1 MRDRCISL
9 LMGMMC
15 IMMMCG
21 CTNGRSENINYTQT
35 KSETNEELS
44 NEYEIESNEERAEVV
59 SGYVNENMT
68 LQSDYSLKNN
78 DKKDEE
84 MQAYNKLEE
93 DSVNSN
99 QKSND
104 VEIVYGNT
112 GKCVLVESEEDVEQ
126 IRNSL
131 QSLILEIYTGEQ
143 FTGWMYKVV
152 LNDSDRT
159 TYTFSGNICSIRI
172 GENETKYLV
181 NKDNNYENIMS
192 ILSKYAISN

>member
-1 MRDRCISL
+1 MKKMIF
-9 LMGMMC
+9 GIITMC
-15 IMMMCG
+15 IVMMCG

-44 NEYEIESNEERAEVV
+44 NEYEIESNEEMAEVV

-78 DKKDEE
+78 DKKHEE
-84 MQAYNKLEE
+84 TQAYNKLEE

>member
-1 MRDRCISL
+1 MKKMIF
-9 LMGMMC
+9 GIITMC
-15 IMMMCG
+15 IVMMCG

-44 NEYEIESNEERAEVV
+44 NEYEIESNEEMAEVV

-78 DKKDEE
+78 DKKHEE
-84 MQAYNKLEE
+84 TQAYNKLEE

-112 GKCVLVESEEDVEQ
+112 GKCVLVESEEYVEQ

>member
-1 MRDRCISL
+1 MKKRIF
-9 LMGMMC
+9 GIIMMC

-21 CTNGRSENINYTQT
+21 CTNDRSENINYTQT
-35 KSETNEELS
+35 KSETNEEIS
-44 NEYEIESNEERAEVV
+44 YEYEIESNEGREEVV

-68 LQSDYSLKNN
+68 LQSDYSLK
-78 DKKDEE
+78 
-84 MQAYNKLEE
+84 
-93 DSVNSN
+93 
-99 QKSND
+99 SND

-112 GKCVLVESEEDVEQ
+112 GKFVLVESEEDVEQ

-143 FTGWMYKVV
+143 FTGWMYRVV

>member
-1 MRDRCISL
+1 MKKMIF
-9 LMGMMC
+9 GIITMC

-44 NEYEIESNEERAEVV
+44 SEYEIESNEEMAEVV

-112 GKCVLVESEEDVEQ
+112 GKCVLVESGEDVEQ

>member
-1 MRDRCISL
+1 M
-9 LMGMMC
+9 
-15 IMMMCG
+15 
-21 CTNGRSENINYTQT
+21 
-35 KSETNEELS
+35 
-44 NEYEIESNEERAEVV
+44 
-59 SGYVNENMT
+59 
-68 LQSDYSLKNN
+68 
-78 DKKDEE
+78 
-84 MQAYNKLEE
+84 
-93 DSVNSN
+93 
-99 QKSND
+99 
-104 VEIVYGNT
+104 
-112 GKCVLVESEEDVEQ
+112 VESEEDVEQ

>member
-1 MRDRCISL
+1 MKKRIF
-9 LMGMMC
+9 GIIMMC

-21 CTNGRSENINYTQT
+21 CTNDRSENINYTQT

-44 NEYEIESNEERAEVV
+44 YEYEIESNEEREKVV

-68 LQSDYSLKNN
+68 LQTDYSLKNN

-84 MQAYNKLEE
+84 TNAYNKLEE

-99 QKSND
+99 QKNND

-143 FTGWMYKVV
+143 FTGWMYRVV

>member
-1 MRDRCISL
+1 
-9 LMGMMC
+9 
-15 IMMMCG
+15 MMMCG
-21 CTNGRSENINYTQT
+21 CTNDGSENINYTQT
-35 KSETNEELS
+35 KSETNKELS
-44 NEYEIESNEERAEVV
+44 YEYEIESNEERAEVV

-68 LQSDYSLKNN
+68 LQSDYSLKN
-78 DKKDEE
+78 
-84 MQAYNKLEE
+84 
-93 DSVNSN
+93 
-99 QKSND
+99 ND

-131 QSLILEIYTGEQ
+131 QSLILEIYTREQ

>member
-1 MRDRCISL
+1 MKKMIF
-9 LMGMMC
+9 GIITMC

-35 KSETNEELS
+35 KSETNEEFS

-59 SGYVNENMT
+59 LGYVNENMT

>member
-1 MRDRCISL
+1 MKKMIF
-9 LMGMMC
+9 GIITMC

-44 NEYEIESNEERAEVV
+44 SEYEIESNEEMAEVV

>member
-1 MRDRCISL
+1 MKKMIF
-9 LMGMMC
+9 GIITMC

-44 NEYEIESNEERAEVV
+44 SEYEIESNEEMAEVV

-192 ILSKYAISN
+192 ILSKYTISN

>member
-1 MRDRCISL
+1 
-9 LMGMMC
+9 
-15 IMMMCG
+15 MMMCG
-21 CTNGRSENINYTQT
+21 CTTGRSENINYTQT

-44 NEYEIESNEERAEVV
+44 SEYEIESNEEMAEVV

>member
-1 MRDRCISL
+1 MKKMIF
-9 LMGMMC
+9 GIITMC
-15 IMMMCG
+15 IVMMCG

-35 KSETNEELS
+35 KSEINEELS

>member
-1 MRDRCISL
+1 
-9 LMGMMC
+9 
-15 IMMMCG
+15 MMMCG

-35 KSETNEELS
+35 KSETNEEFS

-59 SGYVNENMT
+59 PGYVNENMT

-112 GKCVLVESEEDVEQ
+112 GKCVLVESGEDVEQ

>member
-1 MRDRCISL
+1 MKKMIF
-9 LMGMMC
+9 GIITMC

-84 MQAYNKLEE
+84 TQAYNKLEE

-152 LNDSDRT
+152 LSDSDRT

>member
-1 MRDRCISL
+1 MKKMIF
-9 LMGMMC
+9 GIITMC

-44 NEYEIESNEERAEVV
+44 SEYEIESNEEMAEVV

-68 LQSDYSLKNN
+68 LQSDYSLNNN

>member
-1 MRDRCISL
+1 MKKMIF
-9 LMGMMC
+9 GIITMC

-35 KSETNEELS
+35 KSKTNEEFS

-59 SGYVNENMT
+59 PEYVNENMT

-99 QKSND
+99 QKSDD

>member
-1 MRDRCISL
+1 MKKMIF
-9 LMGMMC
+9 GIITMC
-15 IMMMCG
+15 IVMMCG

-78 DKKDEE
+78 DKKHEE
-84 MQAYNKLEE
+84 TQAYNKLEE

>member
-1 MRDRCISL
+1 MKKRIF
-9 LMGMMC
+9 GIIMMC

-21 CTNGRSENINYTQT
+21 CTNDGSENINYTQT
-35 KSETNEELS
+35 KSETNKELS
-44 NEYEIESNEERAEVV
+44 YEYEIESNEERAEVV

-68 LQSDYSLKNN
+68 LQSDYSLKN
-78 DKKDEE
+78 
-84 MQAYNKLEE
+84 
-93 DSVNSN
+93 
-99 QKSND
+99 ND

-131 QSLILEIYTGEQ
+131 QSLILEIYTREQ

>member
-1 MRDRCISL
+1 MKKMIF
-9 LMGMMC
+9 GIIMMC

-21 CTNGRSENINYTQT
+21 CTNGRSESINYTQT

>member
-1 MRDRCISL
+1 MKKRIFNIIT
-9 LMGMMC
+9 MC

-21 CTNGRSENINYTQT
+21 CTNDRSENINYTQT
-35 KSETNEELS
+35 KSETNEEIS
-44 NEYEIESNEERAEVV
+44 YEYEIESNEGREEVV

-68 LQSDYSLKNN
+68 LQTDYSLKNN

-84 MQAYNKLEE
+84 TNAYNKLEE

-99 QKSND
+99 QKNND

-143 FTGWMYKVV
+143 FTGWMYRVV

>member
-1 MRDRCISL
+1 
-9 LMGMMC
+9 MMC

-21 CTNGRSENINYTQT
+21 CTNDGSENINYTQT
-35 KSETNEELS
+35 KSETNKELS
-44 NEYEIESNEERAEVV
+44 YEYEIESNEERAEVV

-68 LQSDYSLKNN
+68 LQSDYSLKN
-78 DKKDEE
+78 
-84 MQAYNKLEE
+84 
-93 DSVNSN
+93 
-99 QKSND
+99 ND

-131 QSLILEIYTGEQ
+131 QSLILEIYTREQ

>member
-1 MRDRCISL
+1 MKKMIF
-9 LMGMMC
+9 GIITMC

-44 NEYEIESNEERAEVV
+44 IEYEIESNEERAEVV

-112 GKCVLVESEEDVEQ
+112 GKCVLVESGEDVEQ

-192 ILSKYAISN
+192 ILSKYAIMV

>member
-1 MRDRCISL
+1 MKKMIF
-9 LMGMMC
+9 GIITMC

-44 NEYEIESNEERAEVV
+44 SEYEIESNEERAEVV

-68 LQSDYSLKNN
+68 LQSDFSLKNN

-84 MQAYNKLEE
+84 MQAYNILEE

>member
-1 MRDRCISL
+1 MKKMIF
-9 LMGMMC
+9 GIIMMC

-44 NEYEIESNEERAEVV
+44 NEYEIESNGERAEVV

>member
-1 MRDRCISL
+1 MKKMIF
-9 LMGMMC
+9 GIITMC

-44 NEYEIESNEERAEVV
+44 IEYEIESNEERAEVV

-112 GKCVLVESEEDVEQ
+112 GKCVLVESGEDVEQ

-131 QSLILEIYTGEQ
+131 QSRILEIYTGEQ

>member
-1 MRDRCISL
+1 MKKMIF
-9 LMGMMC
+9 GIITMC
-15 IMMMCG
+15 IVMMCG

-84 MQAYNKLEE
+84 TQAYNKLEE

-152 LNDSDRT
+152 LSDSDRT

>member
-1 MRDRCISL
+1 MKKMIF
-9 LMGMMC
+9 GIIMMC
-15 IMMMCG
+15 IIMMCG
-21 CTNGRSENINYTQT
+21 CTNDRSESINYTQI

-44 NEYEIESNEERAEVV
+44 YEYEIESNEEREEVV

-84 MQAYNKLEE
+84 TNAYNKLEE
-93 DSVNSN
+93 DSTNSN
-99 QKSND
+99 QKNND

-143 FTGWMYKVV
+143 FTGWMYRVV